1 MLFRELWSLRAPV
14 WTNCLKYWGD
24 LLWITLCTK
33 IDLLHWRRSFKGH
46 APCEMCPRPVST
58 GEAAQRALTARLST
72 AFSCFQMY
80 ITAAT
85 PYIILDIMCA

>member
-14 WTNCLKYWGD
+14 RTSCLRYWGD

-58 GEAAQRALTARLST
+58 GEAAQRERERNRESAR
-72 AFSCFQMY
+72 ACVHSCACLCVY
-80 ITAAT
+80 N
-85 PYIILDIMCA
+85 